1 MKVRSMLAVLAMGV
15 FAASANA
22 QAPAAPKQDAKPAAD
37 SGKKETKGM
46 AKKGDMK
53 KGDMKKGDMKKGAKK
68 GGDMKKD
75 TTKAPETKKP

>member
-22 QAPAAPKQDAKPAAD
+22 QAPAAAPKQDAKPAAD
-37 SGKKETKGM
+37 SGKKESKGM

-53 KGDMKKGDMKKGAKK
+53 KGDMKKGAKK
-68 GGDMKKD
+68 CG
-75 TTKAPETKKP
+75 